1 MLSIVNNSSSLIAQN
16 ALNQTQQ
23 SLTTSLQ
30 RLSTGLKINSGAD
43 NPAGLV
49 ISEEQRAQINGLQA
63 AITNTSKAVNVVQT
77 AEGALNEVNSLLDQI
92 RGLAVDSANLGVN
105 DANALAANQAQIN
118 NALATINSIATQ
130 TQFGQKHLLDGTVG
144 QQFTTLSGS
153 QNITSVTGGPNT
165 VAGTY
170 TLNITQAGV
179 KGQGTAGSNF
189 TNFAQTITTTAGAA
203 TINGSASASPTTQ
216 AGNYTV
222 SYAQQGV
229 RANVTGTAFTAP
241 TANETLTITG
251 AFNASV
257 NLTAGHNLATSI
269 SDVNAQLKAQG
280 ITNYVAQDG
289 GGKLQFVATNYGTAP
304 AISVTSNLTGN
315 GSGFSTTTTT
325 GTAGQALIVSI
336 NGGPNITAS
345 GATGNSINVT
355 SGVGAGL
362 SFTAAENAPAAA
374 GSLSLSTVGG
384 SAGNLSATIQVTG
397 SETLTLNG
405 VGIQL
410 NSQNANTITNAIAT
424 INSYS
429 GQTGVTASNNAG
441 KIEFTANAFGGNVNA
456 IESGDYGLTTQ
467 YSLGIGSSPLT
478 ANGQA
483 LLGTIT
489 DQNGNVSG
497 TITGSGAGGNL
508 IVGTSGNANGLSFA
522 VANSATSNI
531 QSVAAGSS
539 SKVTLNDGLVFQIG
553 ANFGQSTS
561 ISINQVSTSTIG
573 LNVSGLNNANT
584 TSLAKIDV
592 TDPTGKNAQDAIKV
606 VDQAISDISNLRGR
620 LGAFQTNTLQAN
632 EVNLQAQL
640 QNTQA
645 AESTIR
651 DTDFAAETANF
662 TKYQVLL
669 QAGTQVLQNAN
680 QTSQLVL
687 GLIPRG

>member
-325 GTAGQALIVSI
+325 GTAG
-336 NGGPNITAS
+336 
-345 GATGNSINVT
+345 
-355 SGVGAGL
+355 
-362 SFTAAENAPAAA
+362 
-374 GSLSLSTVGG
+374 
-384 SAGNLSATIQVTG
+384 
-397 SETLTLNG
+397 
-405 VGIQL
+405 
-410 NSQNANTITNAIAT
+410 
-424 INSYS
+424 
-429 GQTGVTASNNAG
+429 
-441 KIEFTANAFGGNVNA
+441 
-456 IESGDYGLTTQ
+456 
-467 YSLGIGSSPLT
+467 
-478 ANGQA
+478 
-483 LLGTIT
+483 
-489 DQNGNVSG
+489 
-497 TITGSGAGGNL
+497 
-508 IVGTSGNANGLSFA
+508 
-522 VANSATSNI
+522 
-531 QSVAAGSS
+531 
-539 SKVTLNDGLVFQIG
+539 
-553 ANFGQSTS
+553 
-561 ISINQVSTSTIG
+561 
-573 LNVSGLNNANT
+573 
-584 TSLAKIDV
+584 
-592 TDPTGKNAQDAIKV
+592 
-606 VDQAISDISNLRGR
+606 
-620 LGAFQTNTLQAN
+620 
-632 EVNLQAQL
+632 
-640 QNTQA
+640 
-645 AESTIR
+645 
-651 DTDFAAETANF
+651 
-662 TKYQVLL
+662 
-669 QAGTQVLQNAN
+669 
-680 QTSQLVL
+680 
-687 GLIPRG
+687 

>member
-1 MLSIVNNSSSLIAQN
+1 MLSIVNNASSLIAQG
-16 ALNQTQQ
+16 ALNQTQS

-49 ISEEQRAQINGLQA
+49 ISEEQRAQINGLQS

-105 DANALAANQAQIN
+105 DAPALAANQAQIN
-118 NALATINSIATQ
+118 NALATINSIAGQ

-144 QQFTTLSGS
+144 QQFTTLSGN
-153 QNITSVTGGPNT
+153 QNISSVTGGPNT

-170 TLNITQAGV
+170 TLNITQAGI
-179 KGQGTAGSNF
+179 KGQATAGSNF
-189 TNFAQTITTTAGAA
+189 TNFAQTVGITAGAA
-203 TINGSASASPTTQ
+203 TINGSVSASPTTQ

-222 SYAQQGV
+222 SYAQQGI
-229 RANVTGTAFTAP
+229 RANVTGGAFAAP
-241 TANETLTITG
+241 TLNETLTVTG
-251 AFNASV
+251 AFNATL
-257 NLTAGHNLATSI
+257 NLTAGHTLAQSI
-269 SDVNAQLKAQG
+269 SDINSQLQAQG
-280 ITNYVAQDG
+280 ITNFVAQDG
-289 GGKLQFVATNYGTAP
+289 GGKLQLVSRTYGAAP
-304 AISVTSNLTGN
+304 AITVTSNLNGN
-315 GSGFSTTTTT
+315 GSGF
-325 GTAGQALIVSI
+325 GTVATVGQAGQALVVSV
-336 NGGPNITAS
+336 NGSPSITAS
-345 GATGNSINVT
+345 GATGNFVNIT
-355 SGVGAGL
+355 SGVGAGV
-362 SFTAAENAPAAA
+362 SFTAAETAPAVA
-374 GSLSLSTVGG
+374 GSLSLNTVGG
-384 SAGNLSATIQVTG
+384 SVGNLSATIQVTG

-410 NSQNANTITNAIAT
+410 NSQNANTITNAINT

-441 KIEFTANAFGGNVNA
+441 KLQFTANAYGGNINA
-456 IESGDYGLTTQ
+456 VESGDYGNVAQ
-467 YSLGIGSSPLT
+467 FSIGIGNSPLT
-478 ANGQA
+478 ANGQS
-483 LLGTIT
+483 LLATIT
-489 DQNGNVSG
+489 DQNGNVSS
-497 TITGSGAGGNL
+497 TITGSGTGGNQ
-508 IVGTSGNANGLSFA
+508 IVGTSGNATGLTFN
-522 VANSATSNI
+522 VAGSAISSI
-531 QSVAAGSS
+531 QSVAAGSTA
-539 SKVTLNDGLVFQIG
+539 KVTLNDGLVFQIG
-553 ANFGQSTS
+553 ANFGQTTS

-573 LNVSGLNNANT
+573 QNVSGLNNSAT

-606 VDQAISDISNLRGR
+606 VDQAISDISTLRGR

-632 EVNLQAQL
+632 SVNLQAQL
-640 QNTQA
+640 QNTQS

-680 QTSQLVL
+680 QTTQLVL